1 MSNDLVKVS
10 EDSTRGGFFLTLG
23 NTTSILVSAASVFI
37 IARILGP
44 EQYGLY
50 SISTVIPSLL
60 LLFVDPGINQGLMK
74 YAASLRVKGEEKRI
88 SQLLLHGLSFKIV
101 LGLIATFTCFVL
113 SDQFARI
120 LNRPEISPYI
130 QLAST
135 LIILQTVYTTINST
149 LVGLDKTEHNA
160 LVTNVQAVIKALI
173 SSFLV
178 ILGLGIFGAL
188 SGYVMGSLVAT
199 LVGTF
204 ILYRI
209 YRSLNHKYGGSHE
222 DFSSNLRLLVRY
234 GFPLYVSALLAGFVL
249 EYQNILLAV
258 FTSNDDI
265 GNFRAAIN
273 FTVLIST
280 ISMSMGTTLLP
291 AFSKL
296 EQKNDEAGKLFKL
309 SIKYGSMIVLPIAT
323 AIMLY
328 SNEIVE
334 IIYGGDYTTA
344 SLFLS
349 LAIIQ
354 FYLVGLGSLILGSLF
369 NGLGDTKTTL
379 KISLISGSTFLVLAP
394 LMTWILKVP
403 GMIMATLISS
413 LFATVYGLSAA
424 KSKLKVKIEAGKML
438 RIYLAAFLPVIPMLV
453 LQRILPLTGLSQVIL
468 GASLYFTGYL
478 ILTPLTRVISQ
489 AEIQEVKTILEKT
502 KPLKIMAK
510 PLLFFEEM
518 ILSKI

>member
-1 MSNDLVKVS
+1 M
-10 EDSTRGGFFLTLG
+10 TLG

-44 EQYGLY
+44 EEYGLY

-60 LLFVDPGINQGLMK
+60 LLFVDPGIDQGLMK
-74 YAASLRVKGEEKRI
+74 YAASLKVKGEEKRVAK
-88 SQLLLHGLSFKIV
+88 LLLHGLSFKLL
-101 LGLIATFTCFVL
+101 LGLIATFVCFIL
-113 SDQFARI
+113 SDQFARQI
-120 LNRPEISPYI
+120 LKRPEIGSYI

-149 LVGLDKTEHNA
+149 FVGLDRTEHNA
-160 LVTNVQAVIKALI
+160 LVTNVQAVIKALV

-188 SGYVMGSLVAT
+188 FGYIMGCLAAT

-209 YRSLNHKYGGSHE
+209 YKSLNHNYGTSHQ
-222 DFSSNLRLLVRY
+222 DFLSNLKLLVRY
-234 GFPLYVSALLAGFVL
+234 GFPLYLSALLAGFVL
-249 EYQNILLAV
+249 QYQNILLAV
-258 FTSNDDI
+258 FTSNDDV
-265 GNFRAAIN
+265 GNFRAAMN
-273 FTVLIST
+273 FTVLIT
-280 ISMSMGTTLLP
+280 TLSMSMGTTLLP

-296 EQKNDEAGKLFKL
+296 ERKNDEAGRLFKL
-309 SIKYGSMIVLPIAT
+309 SVKYGSMIVLPIAT

-328 SNEIVE
+328 SREIVG
-334 IIYGGDYTTA
+334 IIYGEGYTTA

-354 FYLVGLGSLILGSLF
+354 FYLIGLGSLILGSLF

-394 LMTWILKVP
+394 LMTWTLKVP
-403 GMIMATLISS
+403 GMIMATLISL
-413 LFATVYGLSAA
+413 LFATMYGLSAA

-438 RIYLAAFLPVIPMLV
+438 RIYLAAFLPVIPILV
-453 LQRILPLTGLSQVIL
+453 LQRVLPLTSLFQVIL
-468 GASLYFTGYL
+468 GVSLYFTGYL

-489 AEIQEVKTILEKT
+489 AEIQEVKTVLEKT
-502 KPLKIMAK
+502 RPLKIMAK